1 MSPEMVCDRVVAML
15 RDVKDDP
22 VANVRL
28 TVAKTLGTLKGKF
41 LEDVMKEFVLPTLE
55 KYCADSDRDV
65 QYFGKMALEHLKSY
79 FCLFQTKVSR
89 SVKKWRISFLT
100 CTLRMLSTVLFRM
113 RLKSSLSFVSA
124 MITTDSACL
133 YVFFCI
139 W

>member
-79 FCLFQTKVSR
+79 FCLFQLR
-89 SVKKWRISFLT
+89 SLVR
-100 CTLRMLSTVLFRM
+100 
-113 RLKSSLSFVSA
+113 
-124 MITTDSACL
+124 
-133 YVFFCI
+133 
-139 W
+139 